1 MAEVIWTIPA
11 LADLERILEY
21 IELDNPGAAKSLAK
35 RVFAKVDRLERFP
48 NSGSKPKEL
57 KGTPYKRI
65 FESPVFVYHRLDGD
79 FVYIVHVDRAEREFR
94 LERVEENF
102 G

>member
-1 MAEVIWTIPA
+1 VAKVIWTIPA

-21 IELDNPGAAKSLAK
+21 IELDNLDAAKRLAK
-35 RVFAKVDRLERFP
+35 RVFRKVDRLEGFP
-48 NSGSKPKEL
+48 NSGAKPKEL

-65 FESPVFVYHRLDGD
+65 YESPVYVYYRLDGD
-79 FVYIVHVDRAEREFR
+79 QVYIVHVDRVERDFS
-94 LERVEENF
+94 LERIEKHE